1 MWMGWEVGT
10 EGEGAHLPRISALWH
25 HSPIGRATFH
35 THGHGSVNLGVR
47 IVRVSCMFTFPLCW
61 VFSWAYFDR
70 FRGTFRRWALV
81 PIPFHTL
88 INFVSFRKNCFR
100 DVSLYSLPNKHL
112 LQLTN
117 DTLIVCGYQGDQSL
131 AVIRVKSI
139 LSVVA
144 MIPFPHFISTRF
156 MVEKIGLDVIDT
168 DHRGDDDEE

>member
-1 MWMGWEVGT
+1 MLTVSQILYQGTIRFAEVKYFF
-10 EGEGAHLPRISALWH
+10 IK
-25 HSPIGRATFH
+25 
-35 THGHGSVNLGVR
+35 NLG
-47 IVRVSCMFTFPLCW
+47 
-61 VFSWAYFDR
+61 
-70 FRGTFRRWALV
+70 GE
-81 PIPFHTL
+81 L
-88 INFVSFRKNCFR
+88 IGLAI
-100 DVSLYSLPNKHL
+100 VSLYSLPNEYL

-131 AVIRVKSI
+131 AVIRVKLI